1 MPDSESITT
10 EIVQLRK
17 ELEQHNYL
25 YHVLDAPQITDQGY
39 DRLFRRLQQLEQE
52 NPQLVSPDSPTQ
64 RVGSAPASHFET
76 VAHEVAMLSLDNA
89 FDDDEMLDFDRK
101 LRERLEQD
109 GALVYCAEPKLDGLA
124 VSLLYEAGE
133 LVRAATRGDGRSGEN
148 ITANVRTIKS
158 IPLSLRGDAI
168 PRRIE
173 VRGEVYMEV
182 EALAALNRA
191 QLASESKVF
200 ANPRNAAAGSLRLLD
215 SRITASR
222 PLTFCSYGIGQF
234 EGQNV
239 NQNEGVELPSSQYQ
253 QMLYL
258 RDIGFPISR
267 LIEQLDSVSACTEYH
282 RRILSAREQLAYDI
296 DGVVFKL
303 DSIPGQREAGF
314 VSRAPRWAIAY
325 KFPAQEV
332 MTRLLDVDFQVGRTG
347 ALTPVAR
354 LEPVAVGGVMVSNAT
369 LHNMDEIERKD
380 VRIGDIVIIR
390 RAGDVIPEVVAP
402 VLQQRDSELELPQ
415 MPSHCPVCGSEVL
428 QQTGQAAYRC
438 VGGLFC
444 AAQRKE
450 AIKHYASRKAL
461 DIEGL
466 GDKLVEQLID
476 QGLIDSVA
484 DLYDLT
490 LEQLCGLERMAE
502 KSAQNLLDALAKSRA
517 TTLARFIYA
526 LGIREVGE
534 ATAEALAKYFADIAP
549 LFDAELETLQRVE
562 DVGPV
567 VADNIRHFFD
577 QPENRVIVERL
588 MQQGVS
594 WPRCEAG
601 QQQQAQTLAGNTY
614 VISGSL
620 DGMSRDQAG
629 ALLKARGA
637 RVSGSVS
644 AKTTA
649 LIAGDSPGSKLAKA
663 EALDVEIIDQAGFN
677 LLLEES
683 LADDSLTGDP

>member
-1 MPDSESITT
+1 MSIAKSTVPRSIIPKST
-10 EIVQLRK
+10 IAEIDQLRD
-17 ELEQHNYL
+17 ELELHNYQ
-25 YHVLDAPQITDQGY
+25 YHVLDAPQITDQAY
-39 DRLFRRLQQLEQE
+39 DRMFSRLQDLEQE
-52 NPQLVSPDSPTQ
+52 FPQLVSPDSPTQ
-64 RVGSAPASHFET
+64 RVGSAPASHFEP
-76 VAHEVAMLSLDNA
+76 VVHEVAMLSLANA
-89 FDDDEMLDFDRK
+89 FDDNEMLDFDRK

-109 GALVYCAEPKLDGLA
+109 DDLVYCAEPKLDGLA

-158 IPLSLRGDAI
+158 IPLSLRGDAV

-173 VRGEVYMEV
+173 VRGEVYMEI
-182 EALAALNRA
+182 EALAKLNRA
-191 QLASESKVF
+191 QLKAGAKVF

-222 PLTFCSYGIGQF
+222 PLTFCCYGIGQSD
-234 EGQNV
+234 
-239 NQNEGVELPSSQYQ
+239 GVDLPPSQYE

-258 RDIGFPISR
+258 RDIGFPTSR
-267 LIEQLDSVSACTEYH
+267 LMEQPGSIGDCVEYYQ
-282 RRILSAREQLAYDI
+282 RIMAMREQLAFDI

-303 DSIPGQREAGF
+303 DEVALQREAGF

-325 KFPAQEV
+325 KFPAQKV

-380 VRIGDIVIIR
+380 VRIGDVVILR

-402 VLQQRDSELELPQ
+402 VLQQRVGELELPK
-415 MPSHCPVCGSEVL
+415 MPSNCPVCGSEVL
-428 QQTGQAAYRC
+428 QQSGQTAYRC

-466 GDKLVEQLID
+466 GDKLVEQLIE

-484 DLYDLT
+484 DLYGLT
-490 LEQLCGLERMAE
+490 LEQLSKLDRMAE
-502 KSAQNLLDALAKSRA
+502 KSAQNLLDALDKSRA

-534 ATAEALAKYFADIAP
+534 ATAEALAQYFADITP
-549 LFDAELETLQRVE
+549 LFDVDVETLQRVE

-577 QPENRVIVERL
+577 QRENRDIVERL
-588 MQQGVS
+588 MQQGVN
-594 WPRCEAG
+594 WPQSDASG
-601 QQQQAQTLAGNTY
+601 QQEQTLIGNTY

-620 DGMSRDQAG
+620 EGMSRDQA
-629 ALLKARGA
+629 ASLLKARGA

-649 LIAGDSPGSKLAKA
+649 LIAGESPGSKLAKA
-663 EALDVEIIDQAGFN
+663 EALGVDIIDQAGFDR
-677 LLLEES
+677 L
-683 LADDSLTGDP
+683 LADSAPGGRNDI

>member
-1 MPDSESITT
+1 MLYAGQISTLMSVPESSNA
-10 EIVQLRK
+10 EAARLRQ
-17 ELEQHNYL
+17 ELNEHNHHY
-25 YHVLDAPQITDQGY
+25 YVLDAPVITDQAY

-52 NPQLVSPDSPTQ
+52 FPELVTADSPTQ
-64 RVGSAPASHFET
+64 RVGSAPASHFES

-89 FDDDEMLDFDRK
+89 FDDEELLTFDRRLQDK
-101 LRERLEQD
+101 LERD
-109 GALVYCAEPKLDGLA
+109 SALGYCAEPKLDGLA
-124 VSLLYEAGE
+124 ISLLYEAGD
-133 LVRAATRGDGRSGEN
+133 LLRAATRGDGRSGEN
-148 ITANVRTIKS
+148 ITANARTIAS
-158 IPLSLRGDAI
+158 IPLRLRGDNL

-173 VRGEVYMEV
+173 VRGEVYMEL
-182 EALAALNRA
+182 EGFDALNRSQQQA
-191 QLASESKVF
+191 GGKVF

-222 PLTFCSYGIGQF
+222 PLTFCSYGVGLC
-234 EGQNV
+234 EGI
-239 NQNEGVELPSSQYQ
+239 ELPSSQFQ
-253 QMLYL
+253 QMQYL

-267 LIEQLDSVSACTEYH
+267 QIELLDSIADCLDYH
-282 RRILSAREQLAYDI
+282 QRILARRTELAFDI

-303 DSIPGQREAGF
+303 DNTELQREAGF

-380 VRIGDIVIIR
+380 IRIGDIVIVR

-402 VLQQRDSELELPQ
+402 VLEQREGDLELPR
-415 MPSHCPVCGSEVL
+415 MPARCPVCDSEVL
-428 QQTGQAAYRC
+428 QQPGQAAYRC

-466 GDKLVEQLID
+466 GDKLVEQMVE
-476 QGLIDSVA
+476 QGLIDSIA
-484 DLYDLT
+484 DLYHLS
-490 LEQLCGLERMAE
+490 LEQLAGLERMAE
-502 KSAQNLLDALAKSRA
+502 KSARNLLHALENSKH

-534 ATAEALAKYFADIAP
+534 ATAEALAGYFGAIDAMMDADI
-549 LFDAELETLQRVE
+549 EVLQQVE

-567 VADNIRHFFD
+567 VAENIRHFFD
-577 QPENRVIVERL
+577 QDKNRDIVGKII
-588 MQQGVS
+588 QQGVS
-594 WPRCEAG
+594 WPQEDAAR
-601 QQQQAQTLAGNTY
+601 QQLQTLEGKTY
-614 VISGSL
+614 VISGTL
-620 DGMSRDQAG
+620 DGLSRDQA
-629 ALLKARGA
+629 ASLLKARGA

-644 AKTTA
+644 AKTSA
-649 LIAGDSPGSKLAKA
+649 VISGENPGSKVAKA
-663 EALDVEIIDQAGFN
+663 AELGVEILDQAGLER
-677 LLLEES
+677 LL
-683 LADDSLTGDP
+683 GD